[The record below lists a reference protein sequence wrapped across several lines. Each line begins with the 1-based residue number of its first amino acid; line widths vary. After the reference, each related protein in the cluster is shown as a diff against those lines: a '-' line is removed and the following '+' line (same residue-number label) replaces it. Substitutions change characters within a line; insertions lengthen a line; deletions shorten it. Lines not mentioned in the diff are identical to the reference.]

1 MANRLFDVVKTWTDQ
16 ALADRYVE
24 ETLKLKK
31 TTRWVWEGAK
41 NGGGSAR
48 LRGIRPEEA
57 YGSKPCVSPNTAMM
71 NCCKRELER
80 RGLPVP
86 QVSLPE

>member
-1 MANRLFDVVKTWTDQ
+1 M
-16 ALADRYVE
+16 
-24 ETLKLKK
+24 
-31 TTRWVWEGAK
+31 K

-48 LRGIRPEEA
+48 SRGLRPEVA
-57 YGSKPCVSPNTAMM
+57 YGPKPCDFPNMAMM
-71 NCCKRELER
+71 NVCKRELER